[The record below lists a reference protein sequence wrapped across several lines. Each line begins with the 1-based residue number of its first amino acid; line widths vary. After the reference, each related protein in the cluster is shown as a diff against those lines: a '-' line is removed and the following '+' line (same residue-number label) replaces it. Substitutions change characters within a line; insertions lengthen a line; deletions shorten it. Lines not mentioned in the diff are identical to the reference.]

1 MSISVKLTGAGE
13 LQRELQ
19 RLMKEAPDAMA
30 DALLEEAHALGA
42 DSVPLTPLKRGRLRN
57 SRFVEL
63 KKGKNPEATVGYDT
77 EYAVHVH
84 ERTELRHPVGQAKFL
99 QEPFERRQSGY
110 FERLAA
116 RAKQFL
122 RIKG

>member
-1 MSISVKLTGAGE
+1 MSVSVKLSGD
-13 LQRELQ
+13 RELQ
-19 RLMKEAPDAMA
+19 RVLQRLMREAPDATA
-30 DALLEEAHALGA
+30 DAVLEEAHALEA
-42 DSVPLTPLKRGRLRN
+42 ESVPLVPVKFARLRN
-57 SRFVEL
+57 SRFVQL
-63 KKGKNPEATVGYDT
+63 KRGKNPEATVGYDT

-116 RAKQFL
+116 RAKQL
-122 RIKG
+122 LGI